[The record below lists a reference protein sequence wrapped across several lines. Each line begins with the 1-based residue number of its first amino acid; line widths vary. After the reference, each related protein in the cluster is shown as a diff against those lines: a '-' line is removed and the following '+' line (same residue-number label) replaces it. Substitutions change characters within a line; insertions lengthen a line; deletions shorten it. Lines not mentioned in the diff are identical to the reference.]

1 MGKRGVTGWGGRER
15 GCNGGSGMEKE
26 RVGGGGGSRE
36 GVVRKIL
43 KGSYLLDVK
52 VST

>member
-1 MGKRGVTGWGGRER
+1 MEKRGVTGWGGRER

-26 RVGGGGGSRE
+26 RVGGGGSRE
-36 GVVRKIL
+36 GVLRKIL